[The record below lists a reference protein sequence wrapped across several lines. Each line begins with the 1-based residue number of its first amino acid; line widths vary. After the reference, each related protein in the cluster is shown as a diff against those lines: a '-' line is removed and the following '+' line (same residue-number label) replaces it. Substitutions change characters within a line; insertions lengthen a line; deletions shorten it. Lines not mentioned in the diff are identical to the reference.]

1 MNPISTKTTSSANH
15 RRQDDALLLSAINWL
30 CFLLAGMAMVAW
42 IGAFPAH
49 SIFFIGLEALIGWA
63 SLAALIHNIYFRC
76 QPREQIAGAEE
87 VPEPRPGFFASVG
100 QWVLF
105 AIGIAVL
112 ARSIYPAAPLASSL
126 TPIPVSTLRL
136 AGVVL
141 LVDAVALYFLTNYTA
156 ILQKNALGGQLASL
170 LRLCRIVYI
179 SCAAACIIIFTFL
192 ATTWDFSSTLGWFL
206 VCFTLFLCLEP
217 LLRLAVRFYL
227 PKSQRRI
234 PAPVGDSLV
243 LNLLFASRSALSG
256 LTTQFE
262 GLLGLKVAD
271 LWIAQFLRQIAEP
284 ILLIGLLL
292 GWLSTCV
299 TAVPLDSRGV
309 RVSFG
314 RYSPEALAP
323 GLHYS
328 WPWPMGEIDLVQTER
343 VQELSLGFDK
353 DLAGPM
359 LWTAPHFV
367 GEQNLLVGDGE
378 SLLTVDVPIQYCVS
392 DPVAFLQ
399 ATTDAPGALKSLA
412 SRELIKVARSRE
424 SFQIMTVDRETM
436 ASELKANLQR
446 QIDQMGLGLE
456 IVFVGLK
463 DVHPPVDVA
472 PAYEKVV
479 GAEEEKEAT
488 IDLAKAYQESVLPD
502 ATAAGHR
509 LIAQAEADKNGRIDQ
524 ATGDAAQFTSLV
536 TAEREYPTLFR
547 LRLRYDALT
556 EGLPAP
562 AKILVG
568 LSGQDLPETYLDLR
582 STKDFAV
589 PGTSAPHPAPPRV
602 TRPEVPDE

>member
-1 MNPISTKTTSSANH
+1 MNPNSTKTTSSANH
-15 RRQDDALLLSAINWL
+15 RRHDDALLLSAINWL
-30 CFLLAGMAMVAW
+30 CFLLAGMALVAW

-76 QPREQIAGAEE
+76 QPREQIAGTEE
-87 VPEPRPGFFASVG
+87 VPERRPGFFASVG

-126 TPIPVSTLRL
+126 TPIPVSILRL

-192 ATTWDFSSTLGWFL
+192 ATTWDFSSALGWFL
-206 VCFTLFLCLEP
+206 VSFTLLLCLEP

-227 PKSQRRI
+227 PKSLRRI
-234 PAPVGDSLV
+234 PAPVGDSLA
-243 LNLLFASRSALSG
+243 LDLLFGSRSVLIRI
-256 LTTQFE
+256 TRQFE

-271 LWIAQFLRQIAEP
+271 LWIAQFLRQVAEP

-309 RVSFG
+309 LVSFG

-359 LWTAPHFV
+359 LWTAPHFCRRAKPPRW
-367 GEQNLLVGDGE
+367 GWRKPAYSGCPHPIPHLRPGCFSSGDDGRSRSPKE
-378 SLLTVDVPIQYCVS
+378 PGVPGINRS
-392 DPVAFLQ
+392 RP
-399 ATTDAPGALKSLA
+399 LA
-412 SRELIKVARSRE
+412 RELPDHDGGPGNDGLRT
-424 SFQIMTVDRETM
+424 Q
-436 ASELKANLQR
+436 SE
-446 QIDQMGLGLE
+446 
-456 IVFVGLK
+456 
-463 DVHPPVDVA
+463 P
-472 PAYEKVV
+472 
-479 GAEEEKEAT
+479 
-488 IDLAKAYQESVLPD
+488 
-502 ATAAGHR
+502 ATADRPNGPWPGDCLRRAKGRPPPGRCGAG
-509 LIAQAEADKNGRIDQ
+509 L
-524 ATGDAAQFTSLV
+524 
-536 TAEREYPTLFR
+536 
-547 LRLRYDALT
+547 
-556 EGLPAP
+556 
-562 AKILVG
+562 
-568 LSGQDLPETYLDLR
+568 
-582 STKDFAV
+582 
-589 PGTSAPHPAPPRV
+589 
-602 TRPEVPDE
+602 